1 MTIATY
7 SSSEK
12 RKHLRDKSN
21 EFFETNDCSVKALA
35 LVTDSTYDVAHAT
48 LRAKGRKKGRGTNMG
63 QWLPAV
69 EDLGYHYVNVTGSF
83 EGKTVNS
90 IEAELPKGKKFY
102 IIVRAHMAAF
112 DGNEIVDWSQG
123 RRHRVTH
130 VYHVAKFKKDLMPE
144 CKYKPKVVYQGALDD
159 IIFWYHLPEKGNYG
173 EYRIYFREN
182 GKVRWLNTKYSE
194 WDAED
199 SAIAAARKRGWNV
212 SFGGELDPNFVDE
225 D

>member
-1 MTIATY
+1 
-7 SSSEK
+7 
-12 RKHLRDKSN
+12 
-21 EFFETNDCSVKALA
+21 
-35 LVTDSTYDVAHAT
+35 
-48 LRAKGRKKGRGTNMG
+48 
-63 QWLPAV
+63 
-69 EDLGYHYVNVTGSF
+69 
-83 EGKTVNS
+83 
-90 IEAELPKGKKFY
+90 
-102 IIVRAHMAAF
+102 
-112 DGNEIVDWSQG
+112 
-123 RRHRVTH
+123 
-130 VYHVAKFKKDLMPE
+130 MPE